1 MEIPSSSALAR
12 HYHRGLMSR
21 SMSVSLLGFSAF
33 ERNALESAFRLSAG
47 REPFAYELASSE
59 GDGRLVVADADH
71 PGTVEVVEHAGRVA
85 DTLYIGSL
93 PPSGARAW
101 MMRPVDVQH
110 VMRELDTLASRRED
124 EANPPVAAF
133 QRSPA
138 PVNARVP
145 RAEGVEIRGRR
156 ADDGDAF
163 VISRPGGL
171 GPR

>member
-1 MEIPSSSALAR
+1 
-12 HYHRGLMSR
+12 
-21 SMSVSLLGFSAF
+21 MSVSLLGFSAF
-33 ERNALESAFRLSAG
+33 ECNALESAFRLSTG
-47 REPFAYELASSE
+47 REPFAYEFATPHE
-59 GDGRLVVADADH
+59 EGRLIVADADH
-71 PGTVEVVEHAGRVA
+71 PGTVETVEGAGRLA
-85 DTLYIGSL
+85 DTLFIGSL

-101 MMRPVDVQH
+101 MMRPVDAQQ
-110 VMRELDTLASRRED
+110 VMRELDTMASRRDD
-124 EANPPVAAF
+124 EANPPVPAF

-138 PVNARVP
+138 PVTARVA